1 MDGLPHESHR
11 SYRHRSYRQVTTS
24 RLKLHSFELGFEDCQ
39 VDKKERYFRQR
50 QKELIDSV
58 MKKRIITSLQ
68 LSSVDEKLGPLPPG
82 VYRL

>member
-11 SYRHRSYRQVTTS
+11 SYRQVTIS
-24 RLKLHSFELGFEDCQ
+24 RLKLCSFELGFEDCQ

-50 QKELIDSV
+50 QKDLIDLV
-58 MKKRIITSLQ
+58 MRKRIITSLQ
-68 LSSVDEKLGPLPPG
+68 LSSADEKLGPLPPG